1 MAEAMSPTV
10 VDLPEGASG
19 ALQDRKIDFRNH
31 REMLEANLQ
40 RQIEAIR
47 AADIK
52 IALLVPTT
60 TVMMG
65 VLAALLR
72 DYDPAKGQLLWAVL
86 SAAPLVAAFAVMASG
101 VIPRLRGNPARSLL
115 FFGDLS
121 AHEAGEARDALLSV
135 SPQAYL
141 ADLAAQCHAT
151 ASIARTKHI
160 AVRRA
165 YLAFMLALPFWLLA
179 IWVLNG
185 G

>member
-1 MAEAMSPTV
+1 MPTLASALSGPV
-10 VDLPEGASG
+10 EDLPPDA
-19 ALQDRKIDFRNH
+19 AADRIDFRNH
-31 REMLEANLQ
+31 REMLEANLA

-60 TVMMG
+60 TAMLG

-72 DYDPAKGQLLWAVL
+72 DWVPGRGETVWVVL
-86 SAAPLVAAFAVMASG
+86 TVVPLFAAFAMMAAG

-115 FFGDLS
+115 FFGDL
-121 AHEAGEARDALLSV
+121 ATHEAGQAQAALLSV
-135 SPQAYL
+135 APQAYL

-151 ASIARTKHI
+151 ASIARTKHRT
-160 AVRRA
+160 VRRA
-165 YLAFMLALPFWLLA
+165 YLAFLVALPFWLGT